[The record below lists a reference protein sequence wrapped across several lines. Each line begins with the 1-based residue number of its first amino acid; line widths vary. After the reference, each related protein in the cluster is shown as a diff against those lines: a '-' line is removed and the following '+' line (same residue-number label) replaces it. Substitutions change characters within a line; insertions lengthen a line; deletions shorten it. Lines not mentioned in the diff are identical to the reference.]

1 MTKSLSRMTYR
12 LARRIVVSL
21 VGGTVLLIGIA
32 LTVLPGPAVVVI
44 PVGLGILSIEFA
56 WARRWLRKVRET
68 ANGIVDGVR
77 GNNAQASSSPE
88 TSPDARQPARES
100 ALSRARAERSDIDQV
115 H

>member
-32 LTVLPGPAVVVI
+32 LTVLPGPALVVI
-44 PVGLGILSIEFA
+44 PVGLGILGIEFA

-68 ANGIVDGVR
+68 ANGIVNGVR
-77 GNNAQASSSPE
+77 GNSSQDSTPPE
-88 TSPDARQPARES
+88 VSPDTRPPAGGSALAPAR
-100 ALSRARAERSDIDQV
+100 SRRSDIDQV